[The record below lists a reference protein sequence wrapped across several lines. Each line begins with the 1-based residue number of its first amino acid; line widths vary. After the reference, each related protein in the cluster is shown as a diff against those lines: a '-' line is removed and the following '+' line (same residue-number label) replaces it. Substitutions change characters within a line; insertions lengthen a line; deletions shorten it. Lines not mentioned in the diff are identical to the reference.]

1 MIIFLDSGVIGL
13 LCNPNP
19 HPEAIA
25 ITRWFERML
34 CRGAYI
40 ISSTICDYEVRR
52 GLRLSSLQGGSTEGI
67 NKLNLF
73 QEVIEFIPVTLE
85 IADMSAELWAE
96 SKQQGKSTA
105 QSNSLDADIVI
116 CASYRVWKSTYPGRE
131 IVIATTNV
139 KHLSRFANALEWSEI
154 NL

>member
-1 MIIFLDSGVIGL
+1 MIILLDSGVLGL

-25 ITRWFERML
+25 VLRWFERML

-52 GLRLSSLQGGSTEGI
+52 GLRLSSLQGGSTAGL
-67 NKLNLF
+67 NKLTLLT
-73 QEVIEFIPVTLE
+73 EAIEFIPVTLE
-85 IADMSAELWAE
+85 IAELSAELWAA

-105 QSNSLDADIVI
+105 SSTSLDADLII
-116 CASYRVWKSTYPGRE
+116 CASYQVWKSRYPGRE